1 MAFRP
6 EPAYQH
12 GRKAGTAI
20 VLCNLGTPDAPT
32 PEAVRSYLREFLG
45 DPRVVEIPPMLWK
58 PILHGII
65 LRTRPAVSAKKYASI
80 WTPEGSPLLTWT
92 LRQADGALLDLTAG
106 FDLGRG
112 WRLGADASALLA
124 DGANDLRGRVSIGW
138 QF

>member
-58 PILHGII
+58 VS
-65 LRTRPAVSAKKYASI
+65 TRRWRRLA
-80 WTPEGSPLLTWT
+80 
-92 LRQADGALLDLTAG
+92 AG
-106 FDLGRG
+106 YSMH
-112 WRLGADASALLA
+112 A
-124 DGANDLRGRVSIGW
+124 
-138 QF
+138 